1 MERYVKNSS
10 LKRPSVKNSRL
21 VNKELNLDD
30 RETTET
36 TGCQHSL
43 SDNDN
48 SKIV

>member
-1 MERYVKNSS
+1 MSRNPS
-10 LKRPSVKNSRL
+10 LKSPSVNNSRL
-21 VNKELNLDD
+21 ENKELNLDD

-43 SDNDN
+43 IDNDN